1 MRPMLTKSIS
11 RCTSDRKP
19 RLLVCLHSA
28 CQECFQSKLAE
39 ARREESGADE
49 VFIDG
54 DSAPFVPEVRIIIRY
69 FWLRLNICVVCGGN
83 CLTLKCLLIEF
94 VIPNLSKNYFCC
106 QKICKTN
113 VLNRVWVQNQP
124 WNLCS
129 RVVNLQM
136 LICENGVKWSY

>member
-28 CQECFQSKLAE
+28 CQECFLSKLAE

-54 DSAPFVPEVRIIIRY
+54 DSAPFVPEVRN
-69 FWLRLNICVVCGGN
+69 RL
-83 CLTLKCLLIEF
+83 LDWRELF
-94 VIPNLSKNYFCC
+94 NLE
-106 QKICKTN
+106 
-113 VLNRVWVQNQP
+113 
-124 WNLCS
+124 
-129 RVVNLQM
+129 M
-136 LICENGVKWSY
+136 LIT